1 MHMSTVELAERRS
14 ERTKDDVRAGVLAMV
29 PFVVG
34 LAPFALVIG
43 AAAAASADPI
53 AGWSGRW
60 LIYGGGAHLA
70 VLRSLDAGL
79 VVAVAGGLLINARLV
94 AYSAS
99 LAQRWRD
106 QPRWFRV
113 VGAAFVIDPTWAAAE
128 RHAAAGASDASQRR
142 FFLAAGVTL
151 GVGWSTLIAI
161 GVIAGGR
168 LDGVD
173 LEMVVPLCLAALVGP
188 ALRDPANRT
197 AMVAAGLV
205 AAFGSSWPPG
215 TTLLAAIVA
224 GTLTGAVLHPPR
236 DEETEP

>member
-1 MHMSTVELAERRS
+1 MRMSTVELAERRS

-43 AAAAASADPI
+43 AAAAASGNPI
-53 AGWSGRW
+53 AGWSGSW

-79 VVAVAGGLLINARLV
+79 VVAVAGGLLINARLL

-99 LAQRWRD
+99 LGQRWRD
-106 QPRWFRV
+106 QPRWFRII
-113 VGAAFVIDPTWAAAE
+113 GAAFVIDPTWAAAE

-151 GVGWSTLIAI
+151 GLGWSTLIAI
-161 GVIAGGR
+161 GVVAGGR

-173 LEMVVPLCLAALVGP
+173 LEVVVPLCLAALVGP
-188 ALRDPANRT
+188 VLRDPANRA

-205 AAFGSSWPPG
+205 AAFGSHWPPG
-215 TTLLAAIVA
+215 TTLLAAIVV